1 MSEHRRD
8 ALTRRVLTALRMTV
22 IAVGVASAVLGY
34 VGLRA
39 FLRGRPSL
47 GISHAPGDLVYF
59 DAEMFLLQSP
69 PLGFGGPFPWTLALA
84 RFTAPIV
91 AGYGLLEL
99 GALLFASRAR
109 RARVRRYRGHVI
121 VCGATRTA
129 AVLAD
134 KLRAEHPRVVTILP
148 EGPRPEYGDVIV
160 GDPSDRRTLL
170 DAGVTR
176 AQVVYACL
184 DNGPSNVRVAAQV
197 QTTCEG
203 TPRPPKVYAL
213 IRDVEVCAHL
223 RARRWSLAEPDWPK
237 LDVFNPDELAAHA
250 TVRADQVGFDGEPP
264 EIIIVGTGAFGRAVL
279 VEFARRW
286 NVRGDISRRPLRAV
300 LLGRR
305 AADVAA
311 LLRCRYPFLA
321 GACEVTPR
329 RVTLRQFARERNAS
343 HAPPAARLYLCQ
355 EDEEEAF
362 KSALDSIQLWRAPP
376 EQIVVRLSRLA
387 ELGRPF
393 HATSGEQL
401 FDAMGGRLRIV
412 DVVATGCDPKLIRDD
427 LAEYLARGV
436 HEHYLRQAV
445 LKGAE
450 LGSSPALTPWEHL
463 PDEYRLA
470 NREHGEDVGRKLA
483 RIDCVLISR
492 SGEFQDFRY
501 LPAEVEFLAQQEHNR
516 WMAERQRTG
525 WTHGVFRDDE
535 RRLHP
540 SLVPWARLPD
550 AEREKD
556 RDAVRAL
563 PEILADVG
571 LAITRL
577 HPSRF
582 QVAGTSGPSTSAPR
596 VSDGRD

>member
-8 ALTRRVLTALRMTV
+8 ALSRRVLTALRLTV

-34 VGLRA
+34 LGLSA

-59 DAEMFLLQSP
+59 DVEMFLLQSP
-69 PLGFGGPFPWTLALA
+69 PLGYGGPFPWTLALA

-99 GALLFASRAR
+99 VALLFASRAR
-109 RARVRRYRGHVI
+109 RARVRRYKGHVI
-121 VCGATRTA
+121 VCGGTRTA
-129 AVLAD
+129 AMLAD
-134 KLRAEHPRVVTILP
+134 KLRVDHPHVVTILP
-148 EGPRPEYGDVIV
+148 EGTRTEYADVIV

-176 AQVVYACL
+176 ASVVYACL
-184 DNGPSNVRVAAQV
+184 DSGPSNVRVCAQV

-203 TPRPPKVYAL
+203 APRPPKLYAL
-213 IRDVEVCAHL
+213 IRDVDVCAHL
-223 RARRWSLAEPDWPK
+223 RARRWSRAEPDWPK
-237 LDVFNPDELAAHA
+237 LDVFNPDELAAQA
-250 TVRADQVGFDGEPP
+250 TVRADEVRFEGEPP
-264 EIIIVGTGAFGRAVL
+264 EIIVVGTGAFGRAVL

-286 NVRGDISRRPLRAV
+286 HARGDIGRRPLRAV

-311 LLRCRYPFLA
+311 LLRRRYPFLA
-321 GACEVTPR
+321 EACEVTPR
-329 RVTLRQFARERNAS
+329 RGTLRQFAEERNAKL
-343 HAPPAARLYLCQ
+343 APPAARLYLCQ

-362 KSALDSIQLWRAPP
+362 KDALDSIQLWRAPP
-376 EQIVVRLSRLA
+376 ERIVVRLSRLA
-387 ELGRPF
+387 ELGRAF
-393 HATSGEQL
+393 HAASREQL
-401 FDAMGGRLRIV
+401 FDAMGGRLRVV

-436 HEHYLRQAV
+436 HEHYLRQAM
-445 LKGAE
+445 LKGGQ

-463 PDEYRLA
+463 SDEYRLA

-483 RIDCVLISR
+483 RIGCVLISR

-501 LPAEVEFLAQQEHNR
+501 LPAEVELLAREEHER
-516 WMAERQRTG
+516 WMAERRRAG
-525 WTHGVFRDDE
+525 WTYSVERDNE
-535 RRLHP
+535 RKLHP
-540 SLVPWARLPD
+540 SLVSWARLPH

-571 LAITRL
+571 LAITRVR
-577 HPSRF
+577 PSGL
-582 QVAGTSGPSTSAPR
+582 AA
-596 VSDGRD
+596 D